1 MKSHNG
7 HQLNLKGIIPPMVTA
22 FTPDTEE
29 LDLDLIRAE
38 AEFQVQSGV
47 QGICVG
53 GSTGEGQGLS
63 EEEIYT
69 LCKTVVDQVAGRVQ
83 VIGGVIADST
93 ADAIRKAQAAKEA
106 GVNSIQLTPPHY
118 LWVPTTEGL
127 VQHFMR
133 VGEAVKLPILIY
145 NVIPW
150 VDIDVRVMKTIIE
163 QVPWV
168 LGIKQSGGDMHKV
181 ADMLHELH
189 HLVPITT
196 GIDDLLYPTFCLGVD
211 GAISCLTAVFP
222 KETLELYHKTMAGD
236 HKGAK
241 AIHDRLLPVWRAI
254 EGPKMPYMAKVAMA
268 MLGRPAGV
276 ARSPIMPPTPEEKER
291 PRRRLAE
298 AGFQIVREV

>member
-1 MKSHNG
+1 
-7 HQLNLKGIIPPMVTA
+7 
-22 FTPDTEE
+22 
-29 LDLDLIRAE
+29 
-38 AEFQVQSGV
+38 
-47 QGICVG
+47 
-53 GSTGEGQGLS
+53 
-63 EEEIYT
+63 
-69 LCKTVVDQVAGRVQ
+69 
-83 VIGGVIADST
+83 
-93 ADAIRKAQAAKEA
+93 
-106 GVNSIQLTPPHY
+106 
-118 LWVPTTEGL
+118 
-127 VQHFMR
+127 QHFMR

-222 KETLELYHKTMAGD
+222 KETLELYRKTLAGD
-236 HKGAK
+236 HRGAK

-254 EGPKMPYMAKVAMA
+254 EGPKMP
-268 MLGRPAGV
+268 
-276 ARSPIMPPTPEEKER
+276 
-291 PRRRLAE
+291 
-298 AGFQIVREV
+298 

>member
-63 EEEIYT
+63 EEEIFT

-106 GVNSIQLTPPHY
+106 GVDSIQLTPPHY
-118 LWVPTTEGL
+118 LWVPTPEGL

-222 KETLELYHKTMAGD
+222 KETLELYRKTLAGD
-236 HKGAK
+236 HRGAK

-291 PRRRLAE
+291 LRQRLME
-298 AGFQIVREV
+298 AGFKIVGEP